1 MLTLIG
7 VTIALYVLLR
17 KNMLLV
23 AITLLPLLLAALFTV
38 ATTTLL
44 NIPFNF
50 ANVIALPL
58 LLGIGIDSSIHMVY
72 RSLDTA
78 ESQKN
83 LLQTSTGSAIFYSA
97 LTTMAG
103 FGSLILSTHQG
114 TASMG
119 MLLAIGIL
127 YILICVFI
135 ILPTL
140 LTRLKDKFSF

>member
-1 MLTLIG
+1 
-7 VTIALYVLLR
+7 
-17 KNMLLV
+17 LV
-23 AITLLPLLLAALFTV
+23 VITLLPLLLAALFTV
-38 ATTTLL
+38 ATTALL

-72 RSLDTA
+72 RSLSSV
-78 ESQKN
+78 ENQRS

-119 MLLAIGIL
+119 MLLAVGIL

-140 LTRLKDKFSF
+140 LTRFKHKLNF